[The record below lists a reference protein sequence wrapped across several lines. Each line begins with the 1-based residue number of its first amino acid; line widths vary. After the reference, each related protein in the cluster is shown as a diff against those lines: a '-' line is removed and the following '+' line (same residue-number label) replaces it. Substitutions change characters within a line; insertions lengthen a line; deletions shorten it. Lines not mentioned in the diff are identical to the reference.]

1 MRSAVR
7 SWTNTPLNSATDVES
22 ISVSIPLEKNKPVQN
37 PIPIILVTIIVR
49 LAWIICF
56 FAGIAADTKQE
67 EAAFPSWIIFVKNVK
82 KDKAM
87 SNIKAQGSW
96 FDKLTMISS

>member
-7 SWTNTPLNSATDVES
+7 SWTNTPLNSATDAGS

-67 EAAFPSWIIFVKNVK
+67 EAAFPSWIISAEDVKRNAK
-82 KDKAM
+82 R
-87 SNIKAQGSW
+87 
-96 FDKLTMISS
+96 LTLCA